1 MNCPC
6 SSQDLAAVFHASWDE
21 VFLPSRDWNLLST
34 NHQRVATFNDEH
46 IFVKIV
52 SMSRRDGGLT
62 ARPECHLAAVGSVE
76 DIAFHARRR
85 LPRPPLATRFVTA
98 GGNAVLC
105 VFHKLGKVLHCK
117 SPFACLFRSRLGDP
131 RCV

>member
-1 MNCPC
+1 MKYFSP
-6 SSQDLAAVFHASWDE
+6 AG
-21 VFLPSRDWNLLST
+21 DWNLLAA
-34 NHQRVATFNDEH
+34 NHQRVASFNNGH
-46 IFVKIV
+46 IFVEIV

-62 ARPECHLAAVGSVE
+62 ASPECHLAAVGSAE

-85 LPRPPLATRFVTA
+85 LTA

-105 VFHKLGKVLHCK
+105 VFYKLGKVLHWK
-117 SPFACLFRSRLGDP
+117 SPFARLFRSRRRGP